1 MIQQSHSWAYIQ
13 TKTLIQKDTWDF
25 PGSTVDMN
33 PSANTGD
40 RVGSLVWEDSG
51 VPQLLS
57 QHSRAHVPQLLKSAS
72 PRTHESQ
79 LISLCAATTATCV
92 PRAPA
97 PQREKPL
104 QWVARK
110 PKEE

>member
-51 VPQLLS
+51 VPQLL
-57 QHSRAHVPQLLKSAS
+57 KSAS
-72 PRTHESQ
+72 PRTRESQ

-104 QWVARK
+104 Q
-110 PKEE
+110 